1 MSQIDPTR
9 ARQGRKGSRVL
20 IILIAALA
28 LALIGGLGMG
38 LFGASEPD
46 ENIGSPEAG
55 DVSTAPAAP
64 AGAGGAASPT
74 VTPSTGSPNTQ

>member
-28 LALIGGLGMG
+28 LALIAGLGMG
-38 LFGASEPD
+38 LFGASEPE
-46 ENIGSPEAG
+46 ENIGGAANSG
-55 DVSTAPAAP
+55 VSTEPAAP
-64 AGAGGAASPT
+64 ATGGGTTSPT
-74 VTPSTGSPNTQ
+74 VTPSTGATGTQ